1 MVPEMDQ
8 LKARLDDAK
17 RALDKEQL
25 KSSGLENKCA
35 SLEEDLKFQLSLLEK
50 ELTEVKQRKEIEI
63 TEMDGKLQARNI
75 LLRRKPTRHFDP
87 LLFRIIYVAWHLDS
101 CVLGQVLL
109 PKWTFLPFNISLFP

>member
-1 MVPEMDQ
+1 MTLTAFLSANCNDPTIALIMFLPFRAMELEDEVRNLGNNLSKLEADHKRAQQELMDMVPEMDQ

-50 ELTEVKQRKEIEI
+50 ELTEVK
-63 TEMDGKLQARNI
+63 
-75 LLRRKPTRHFDP
+75 
-87 LLFRIIYVAWHLDS
+87 
-101 CVLGQVLL
+101 
-109 PKWTFLPFNISLFP
+109 

>member
-1 MVPEMDQ
+1 MDQ
-8 LKARLDDAK
+8 LKSRLDDAK

-63 TEMDGKLQARNI
+63 TEMDGKLQVSTTSHYIKAKNLTATLSEMKMFLTKYI
-75 LLRRKPTRHFDP
+75 SNFLLN
-87 LLFRIIYVAWHLDS
+87 VS
-101 CVLGQVLL
+101 V
-109 PKWTFLPFNISLFP
+109 

>member
-1 MVPEMDQ
+1 MLIPHDFLSLLQEMVPEMDQ

-63 TEMDGKLQARNI
+63 TEMDGKLQARMSCSAMSWN
-75 LLRRKPTRHFDP
+75 
-87 LLFRIIYVAWHLDS
+87 LD
-101 CVLGQVLL
+101 
-109 PKWTFLPFNISLFP
+109 

>member
-1 MVPEMDQ
+1 MINVCGLDTQEVIPEMDQ
-8 LKARLDDAK
+8 LKSRLDDAK

-63 TEMDGKLQARNI
+63 TEMDGKLQASI
-75 LLRRKPTRHFDP
+75 KF
-87 LLFRIIYVAWHLDS
+87 Y
-101 CVLGQVLL
+101 
-109 PKWTFLPFNISLFP
+109 

>member
-75 LLRRKPTRHFDP
+75 LLGLAKTHLPS
-87 LLFRIIYVAWHLDS
+87 LLFRIIYIW
-101 CVLGQVLL
+101 LGI
-109 PKWTFLPFNISLFP
+109 PP

>member
-63 TEMDGKLQARNI
+63 TEMDGKLQARI
-75 LLRRKPTRHFDP
+75 SCWGETCHFDP
-87 LLFRIIYVAWHLDS
+87 LLFMIIYMAWHLDS
-101 CVLGQVLL
+101 CIPL
-109 PKWTFLPFNISLFP
+109 

>member
-1 MVPEMDQ
+1 MGKRAQQELMDMVPEMDQ

-50 ELTEVKQRKEIEI
+50 ELTEVKTRKEIEI
-63 TEMDGKLQARNI
+63 HEMDGKLQHEYEDRLQKA
-75 LLRRKPTRHFDP
+75 LAELRDVYDK
-87 LLFRIIYVAWHLDS
+87 
-101 CVLGQVLL
+101 
-109 PKWTFLPFNISLFP
+109 KM